1 MQGKAEAKAPA
12 LGTFRSQGS
21 LAPALV
27 CAVGLHRNSF
37 HQRSLGR
44 RNNRT
49 WSEGIQAFLC
59 QAVQRRA
66 LLQEPAL
73 GAGGNV
79 CRVRAASPVLVAQH
93 FTTCRPLGECCCC
106 FCLFLGSNSS
116 ITEEFVHLLVLG
128 AFVEEPL
135 GKEGHGFC

>member
-1 MQGKAEAKAPA
+1 M
-12 LGTFRSQGS
+12 
-21 LAPALV
+21 
-27 CAVGLHRNSF
+27 
-37 HQRSLGR
+37 
-44 RNNRT
+44 
-49 WSEGIQAFLC
+49 
-59 QAVQRRA
+59 
-66 LLQEPAL
+66 

-135 GKEGHGFC
+135 GKEGKVLPTGGAALNSASLQLGSAGVLAWLKIAFL